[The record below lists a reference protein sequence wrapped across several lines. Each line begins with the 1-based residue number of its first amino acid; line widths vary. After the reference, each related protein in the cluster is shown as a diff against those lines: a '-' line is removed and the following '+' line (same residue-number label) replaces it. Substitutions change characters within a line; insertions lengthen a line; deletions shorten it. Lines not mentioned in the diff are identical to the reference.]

1 MPAPKGNQHAKGNRG
16 GGRPTSYSPR
26 YPKIVQELCE
36 LGATDS
42 EIADKLGISHPTLI
56 LWRSTHVEFAEA
68 LKVGKE
74 LSDERVA
81 RSLYHCAVGFS
92 VEAQKPITVRA
103 IDGSTSVK
111 IVSYRNSVPPDPK
124 AAMDWLKNRRKGE
137 WSDKTDATIAINA
150 NFTTTR
156 KIDISGLSDDQ
167 LDALE
172 AALSQTLLTIEHEP
186 TPVSGDDAE
195 KR

>member
-16 GGRPTSYSPR
+16 GGRPTLYSPR
-26 YPKIVQELCE
+26 YPKIVQGLCE
-36 LGATDS
+36 LGATDR
-42 EIADKLGISHPTLI
+42 EIADKLDISVSTLNS
-56 LWRSTHVEFAEA
+56 WRATHVEFSDA
-68 LKVGKE
+68 LTVGKE
-74 LSDERVA
+74 KADERVA
-81 RSLYHCAVGFS
+81 RALFNRAVGYSFDS
-92 VEAQKPITVRA
+92 EKVFHSNGIITRIATVEH
-103 IDGSTSVK
+103 
-111 IVSYRNSVPPDPK
+111 VPPDPK

-167 LDALE
+167 LEALE

-186 TPVSGDDAE
+186 TAVSGDEPE